1 VIKTLIKLLI
11 VAATGVFL
19 ALNWPDI
26 RRYATIKQVSASLHP
41 EKIPAHGRI
50 GYPQTPGAGAPD
62 GTGDF
67 DAARRG
73 GPALH
78 ANG

>member
-1 VIKTLIKLLI
+1 MIKTLTKLLI
-11 VAATGVFL
+11 VTATGMFL

-26 RRYATIKQVSASLHP
+26 KRYATIKQVSASLHP

-50 GYPQTPGAGAPD
+50 RYPQTRQAGALD

-67 DAARRG
+67 DSAQRG

-78 ANG
+78 